1 MTRVL
6 TALLL
11 IPLVVVVNFHA
22 PGWLVG
28 AVFTLV
34 ALLCL
39 GEFFDIATRLRLQP
53 FRVVGYG
60 AATVLILAH
69 ELPHPA
75 FFVTVAAVLLVL
87 SLQPGRSLD
96 RSLGSVSATLLG
108 LVYIGGPFALAREL
122 HGLNPHWLF
131 FVLVSNWVGDSAAYY
146 VGRAIGR
153 HRLASRI
160 SPNKTWEGT
169 AASTFLG
176 AGAGAAYLSY
186 AQLNVSLFEAALL
199 GLAVN
204 VAGQLGD
211 LAESGL
217 KRSAGVK
224 DSGSL
229 LPGHGGILDR
239 LDGLLFAI
247 PAAYL
252 MLSWL

>member
-1 MTRVL
+1 MIRVL

-11 IPLVVVVNFHA
+11 IPLVAVVNFYA

-28 AVFTLV
+28 AVFTLA
-34 ALLCL
+34 ALLSL
-39 GEFFDIATRLRLQP
+39 REFFDIAARLQLQP
-53 FRVVGYG
+53 FRIVGYG
-60 AATVLILAH
+60 AAAVLILAH

-75 FFVTVAAVLLVL
+75 FFITVVAVLLLL

-96 RSLGSVSATLLG
+96 HSFGSVSSTLLG
-108 LVYIGGPFALAREL
+108 VVYIAGPLALAREI
-122 HGLNPHWLF
+122 HGLNPHWMF
-131 FVLVSNWVGDSAAYY
+131 FVLVSNWVGDSAGYY
-146 VGRAIGR
+146 VGGAIGR
-153 HRLASRI
+153 HKLTPRI
-160 SPNKTWEGT
+160 SPNKTWEGA
-169 AASTFLG
+169 AASALVGTV
-176 AGAGAAYLSY
+176 AAVGYLSY
-186 AQLNVSLFEAALL
+186 APLNVGLLEAAML

-204 VAGQLGD
+204 MAGQVGD

-217 KRSAGVK
+217 KRSAGAK

-252 MLSWL
+252 LLSWL